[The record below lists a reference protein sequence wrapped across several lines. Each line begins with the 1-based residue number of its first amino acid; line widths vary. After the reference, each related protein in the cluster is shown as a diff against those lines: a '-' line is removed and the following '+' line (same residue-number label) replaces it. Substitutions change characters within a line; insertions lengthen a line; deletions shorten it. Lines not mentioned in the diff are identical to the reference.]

1 MGVDRWRS
9 RRVILRRTHSLFA
22 ENWRVLYGKGCSC
35 QFSFLG
41 EFSFWGCFFFSRG
54 GSKEVELNG
63 EGSMI
68 TWHTIKSAFDVCS
81 MAKLQ
86 LWDEDMVKLVS
97 LTFSLSRHEVGRAIC
112 STFGCY
118 RKKY

>member
-1 MGVDRWRS
+1 MAKGV
-9 RRVILRRTHSLFA
+9 VVNSLF
-22 ENWRVLYGKGCSC
+22 WG
-35 QFSFLG
+35 SFRFGVVSSLVG
-41 EFSFWGCFFFSRG
+41 G

-97 LTFSLSRHEVGRAIC
+97 LTFSLSWHEVGRAIC